1 MAKTLA
7 DAIFGTP
14 EAVAGQE
21 ERVDKELVRM
31 ETERVSPTSTP
42 LREDIDDAPQ
52 GLGDIFVNAVRGGG
66 TQLSGDFQRFQG
78 VGNLLLGREEAA
90 ERNLNIAQSY
100 DSISNSLLGQIQPF
114 EEFLE
119 EPDATGFFTQVTKAI
134 GQFTP
139 MAVSSLASGFGG
151 AAAGMLGKGI
161 VRRTTKN
168 TVDDLI
174 KEIQAKKLRGET
186 LDAAERTILDEGY
199 GYLKWAKRGGIAGAF
214 GQEYVVGTSQ
224 SAAEF
229 QEAGMELTEAEA
241 AQAALLG
248 VPQALLGT
256 ASETIF
262 ARAMLK
268 GALKQMPLSALD
280 RKAQTYGVASLSKNE
295 KKLYTMFKK
304 NKDKRT
310 PEEVAILNTYQGPA
324 KNKYAQFVKDL
335 AVGFGGSGAVE
346 GITELGQ
353 EGLGVAQRFAIDDNY
368 TEKEAKLRLAEAAF
382 AGFFA
387 GGARGGAGSA
397 VTGIIR
403 EARQLTDTGQELAA
417 KQLADE
423 QTYGDAPTQPKTPE
437 DVNAEFK
444 AGKQA
449 VFIPG
454 IAKLEG
460 SDYQQAAAEAGFS
473 VGVPYKGGLIVGSES
488 ALKEVSNLSTAGVV
502 GAKDNGNLER
512 AVNKLFDGEDF
523 INVVEGATHELK
535 ARNKE
540 GKIIHTKEIVANSP
554 EERQAA
560 EKAFAEKYSDTTVTA
575 EPIELV
581 ATTNTIDTD
590 PDLDD
595 YEAQQDAVQDAP
607 EEGAEVGGTFGQQL
621 DAAAQTVPPELVGRF
636 EQRGDKNIS
645 VSIEDDPIT
654 YKKTTYTPK
663 PNEKE
668 GAAKAQDEELIQLRQ
683 DFLFGEF
690 ELDQEI
696 NEAQLDFWG
705 PDINSPKMQTLSR
718 SLLREYK
725 KQKVNKPGLAI
736 VTNPEDSGQYVL
748 ADTNTQGV
756 ELQATQAVETA
767 VIESFK
773 NKFGQSQETPG
784 FRVKVTAPNAP
795 AKLGYGQKRIDF
807 ANSEVGV
814 NMQTLIQ
821 AGLKLFPQ
829 MKLELNQAIESYGG
843 NYDLALASMVEPV
856 LQEFKK
862 QGYQVQVQK
871 DFGVTT
877 SEFVDFDSNEAG
889 LNILQIPIL
898 RRRNAF
904 GSNSPTGFISLEQ
917 LIDRSSRRPRTRDTN
932 TRVETRRYLDILKKV
947 REDPN
952 VKDPET
958 VARVEFA
965 IAGGDTNIFTRPI
978 QGVTGRLNRIAE
990 IDDNLANPNF
1000 PNSEKAALR
1009 TEKNTLE
1016 QELDRDAFDPAGQ
1029 ETTEPESGPQRPDV
1043 EGPTGPVPAM
1053 QTNIEQV
1060 DSNTGEVSRVTLPAR
1075 PEEAPGDRKL
1085 APTSERRDAFTET
1098 LQRRQD
1104 TPSTKQI
1111 EKAAAE
1117 GNQEVNAAE
1126 ARLASMKE
1134 TGTEGSVNQESAQLG
1149 PGVQASKAATSLF
1162 DLGTPQEVEGKS
1174 SQEQASLSGANFIK
1188 SLTRKIKTDFGINKK
1203 LFIITAQDNMDF
1215 ALDTGQTTIK
1225 DAEGTEYNLN
1235 DYIKAQQQ
1243 KVINKSGIKG
1253 MHVGLG
1259 RDTKGMSAAVIIL
1272 DPESFG
1278 MDENLSG
1285 QEAQL
1290 QLAYVLGHEL
1300 GHTVFK
1306 SELQRLAA
1314 EPKQR
1319 MLKKLLT
1326 EFRKQQQIMKD
1337 GPEEKQV
1344 GQYSP
1349 KYGEDY
1355 AFEEWYADQM
1365 SMYLLDQKGPPGSV
1379 TNEADSYFRALA
1391 AKVKKFFKFFVQSFK
1406 NRYGEGVNPVFADY
1420 ANGTVAAFREGLTR
1434 EEIPITT
1441 LEDVEINRWADES
1454 SKLVAN
1460 FVGKKNATRFNAL
1473 VKKIL
1478 RSDEIKDARKF
1489 LTYILAPADNYL
1501 RQVNPEL
1508 ARTLYSQSQS
1518 LEASGYFNVH
1528 ARVQNQYT
1536 NDFYKIFNIK
1546 KENLTSEDLAVV
1558 DAALLEAEGL
1568 AAGNITAQEAS
1579 AEAKAV
1585 LDFYN
1590 KFYDNYLTVDDNPDN
1605 PSVAKNL
1612 KFFTRQFDIAKLEN
1626 EPAARNALVNILA
1639 EANPRTDRN
1648 IIENAVEQMIY
1659 KHENSDGTVQETTG
1673 DFAIGMQ
1680 KDRAE
1685 LFKALTDNTK
1695 LRNIEG
1701 VGDLII
1707 PPHHAIRKYISDNVK
1722 KTEFRKLVK
1731 TVVTSKDAALDSSLA
1746 VGTTIRGP
1754 KAAEVMLNRIDK
1766 PKDQARAKKVVL
1778 AMLGKAGMD
1787 MPGWARTA
1795 QSYLLMLNVMTYLTF
1810 AAIASLP
1817 DLAGPMLRSKEM
1829 GIFNK
1834 TLRNELGGYFTN
1846 RAEMEAFAR
1855 DVGVIGFDSISQ
1867 MYINAGELGY
1877 MTEGT
1882 KFYTQQFFK
1891 YTGLEWYTNFTR
1903 IYAAGMGKQFLL
1915 KHANDGSAKSQEFLA
1930 ELGVTAEEVKAAQA
1944 ADFNFETVE
1953 DGAKVKAAIGRF
1965 VEESIVRPNAAE
1977 RPGWASNPYT
1987 ALIFQL
1993 KSFFYAYGKNI
2004 MGGVIRNTKS
2014 TYRRDGK
2021 ISTAAMP
2028 AVFAATAMLPLAM
2041 VGMELRELMKYLFSP
2056 ITGAVDMNDR
2066 TSAFSFDSNKFR
2078 TNRMEYGEWLLESAD
2093 RSGGFGAFTM
2103 LFPMMEAGRFG
2114 DEIYTSLLGPSAQRL
2129 EDILKGDARFKDF
2142 LPGVGSF

>member
-1 MAKTLA
+1 
-7 DAIFGTP
+7 
-14 EAVAGQE
+14 
-21 ERVDKELVRM
+21 
-31 ETERVSPTSTP
+31 
-42 LREDIDDAPQ
+42 
-52 GLGDIFVNAVRGGG
+52 
-66 TQLSGDFQRFQG
+66 
-78 VGNLLLGREEAA
+78 
-90 ERNLNIAQSY
+90 
-100 DSISNSLLGQIQPF
+100 
-114 EEFLE
+114 
-119 EPDATGFFTQVTKAI
+119 
-134 GQFTP
+134 
-139 MAVSSLASGFGG
+139 
-151 AAAGMLGKGI
+151 
-161 VRRTTKN
+161 
-168 TVDDLI
+168 
-174 KEIQAKKLRGET
+174 
-186 LDAAERTILDEGY
+186 
-199 GYLKWAKRGGIAGAF
+199 
-214 GQEYVVGTSQ
+214 
-224 SAAEF
+224 
-229 QEAGMELTEAEA
+229 
-241 AQAALLG
+241 
-248 VPQALLGT
+248 
-256 ASETIF
+256 
-262 ARAMLK
+262 
-268 GALKQMPLSALD
+268 
-280 RKAQTYGVASLSKNE
+280 
-295 KKLYTMFKK
+295 
-304 NKDKRT
+304 
-310 PEEVAILNTYQGPA
+310 
-324 KNKYAQFVKDL
+324 
-335 AVGFGGSGAVE
+335 
-346 GITELGQ
+346 
-353 EGLGVAQRFAIDDNY
+353 
-368 TEKEAKLRLAEAAF
+368 
-382 AGFFA
+382 
-387 GGARGGAGSA
+387 
-397 VTGIIR
+397 
-403 EARQLTDTGQELAA
+403 
-417 KQLADE
+417 
-423 QTYGDAPTQPKTPE
+423 
-437 DVNAEFK
+437 
-444 AGKQA
+444 
-449 VFIPG
+449 
-454 IAKLEG
+454 
-460 SDYQQAAAEAGFS
+460 
-473 VGVPYKGGLIVGSES
+473 
-488 ALKEVSNLSTAGVV
+488 
-502 GAKDNGNLER
+502 
-512 AVNKLFDGEDF
+512 
-523 INVVEGATHELK
+523 
-535 ARNKE
+535 
-540 GKIIHTKEIVANSP
+540 
-554 EERQAA
+554 
-560 EKAFAEKYSDTTVTA
+560 
-575 EPIELV
+575 
-581 ATTNTIDTD
+581 
-590 PDLDD
+590 
-595 YEAQQDAVQDAP
+595 
-607 EEGAEVGGTFGQQL
+607 
-621 DAAAQTVPPELVGRF
+621 
-636 EQRGDKNIS
+636 
-645 VSIEDDPIT
+645 
-654 YKKTTYTPK
+654 
-663 PNEKE
+663 
-668 GAAKAQDEELIQLRQ
+668 
-683 DFLFGEF
+683 
-690 ELDQEI
+690 
-696 NEAQLDFWG
+696 
-705 PDINSPKMQTLSR
+705 
-718 SLLREYK
+718 
-725 KQKVNKPGLAI
+725 
-736 VTNPEDSGQYVL
+736 
-748 ADTNTQGV
+748 
-756 ELQATQAVETA
+756 
-767 VIESFK
+767 
-773 NKFGQSQETPG
+773 
-784 FRVKVTAPNAP
+784 
-795 AKLGYGQKRIDF
+795 
-807 ANSEVGV
+807 
-814 NMQTLIQ
+814 
-821 AGLKLFPQ
+821 
-829 MKLELNQAIESYGG
+829 
-843 NYDLALASMVEPV
+843 
-856 LQEFKK
+856 
-862 QGYQVQVQK
+862 
-871 DFGVTT
+871 
-877 SEFVDFDSNEAG
+877 
-889 LNILQIPIL
+889 
-898 RRRNAF
+898 
-904 GSNSPTGFISLEQ
+904 
-917 LIDRSSRRPRTRDTN
+917 
-932 TRVETRRYLDILKKV
+932 
-947 REDPN
+947 
-952 VKDPET
+952 
-958 VARVEFA
+958 
-965 IAGGDTNIFTRPI
+965 
-978 QGVTGRLNRIAE
+978 
-990 IDDNLANPNF
+990 
-1000 PNSEKAALR
+1000 
-1009 TEKNTLE
+1009 
-1016 QELDRDAFDPAGQ
+1016 
-1029 ETTEPESGPQRPDV
+1029 
-1043 EGPTGPVPAM
+1043 
-1053 QTNIEQV
+1053 
-1060 DSNTGEVSRVTLPAR
+1060 
-1075 PEEAPGDRKL
+1075 
-1085 APTSERRDAFTET
+1085 
-1098 LQRRQD
+1098 
-1104 TPSTKQI
+1104 
-1111 EKAAAE
+1111 
-1117 GNQEVNAAE
+1117 
-1126 ARLASMKE
+1126 
-1134 TGTEGSVNQESAQLG
+1134 
-1149 PGVQASKAATSLF
+1149 
-1162 DLGTPQEVEGKS
+1162 
-1174 SQEQASLSGANFIK
+1174 
-1188 SLTRKIKTDFGINKK
+1188 
-1203 LFIITAQDNMDF
+1203 
-1215 ALDTGQTTIK
+1215 
-1225 DAEGTEYNLN
+1225 
-1235 DYIKAQQQ
+1235 
-1243 KVINKSGIKG
+1243 
-1253 MHVGLG
+1253 
-1259 RDTKGMSAAVIIL
+1259 
-1272 DPESFG
+1272 
-1278 MDENLSG
+1278 
-1285 QEAQL
+1285 
-1290 QLAYVLGHEL
+1290 
-1300 GHTVFK
+1300 
-1306 SELQRLAA
+1306 
-1314 EPKQR
+1314 
-1319 MLKKLLT
+1319 
-1326 EFRKQQQIMKD
+1326 MKD

-1489 LTYILAPADNYL
+1489 LTYILAPADNFL

-1518 LEASGYFNVH
+1518 LEASGYYNVH
-1528 ARVQNQYT
+1528 ALVQNQYT
-1536 NDFYKIFNIK
+1536 NNFYKIFNIK
-1546 KENLTSEDLAVV
+1546 KENLTSEDLAIV

-1673 DFAIGMQ
+1673 DYAIGMQ

-1731 TVVTSKDAALDSSLA
+1731 TVVTSKDAALDSSLE